1 MSALIP
7 QYYQNIKLLYKNFSV
22 FFFVCISSSGW
33 TRKCTR
39 EHHISPFWGLKPGH
53 RLPGVELWTV
63 AVFPQLLQS
72 TPGLFLCLFLVLLL
86 SQQAARLWLLTIK
99 MNFPTQKSNMCLDYS
114 SCFIRD
120 HISVL
125 AVNTHLHAAIPIEIG

>member
-1 MSALIP
+1 M
-7 QYYQNIKLLYKNFSV
+7 
-22 FFFVCISSSGW
+22 FFLCVCVSSSGW
-33 TRKCTR
+33 AQKCTR

-53 RLPGVELWTV
+53 RLPGVKLWTV

-120 HISVL
+120 HISSL
-125 AVNTHLHAAIPIEIG
+125 AVNTHLHAATPREIGYSTVLEITADMMMAKATC